1 MPAQMASIAW
11 PALILLLGLPVLPL
25 SILRRR
31 NYLRAREYFV
41 ASESTPPGVVQ
52 SSLIGY
58 SLQLAT
64 FGYLFNLG
72 ARGDFWPPIAFSA
85 MFGAG
90 LYLIYRLRRPI
101 LAFLKG
107 RLAQDQSITI
117 PAFVA
122 KQHGDDP
129 RVRFFAAALTV
140 VALIGLASTAALGFA
155 SLLNVIFHGGPIA
168 KFGIS
173 CSMLA
178 LVAAYTIPGGN
189 TGTMR
194 AAQLQ
199 LGILY
204 VGMFV
209 SILLALYL
217 LISSAEPMPLQG
229 TVAVAALAACCAVVM
244 IYRRSRYIDTSPIGR
259 PISGEDYT
267 EQFNARLFRRILRV
281 LNEFV
286 FVLVATTFC
295 LALMALFTETSS
307 TAIAKGVGVPQKT
320 AQMSVPALMGL
331 ALLPIFHPIVDM
343 TNWLRIAALDADSDV
358 AQIDAV
364 AAVPFAR
371 IVRIYAGG
379 STILWL
385 VTCMFGTIAVI
396 ATGMQTDGDFLKS
409 FLTRL
414 GALQNEIADMALWS
428 SLASL
433 FAMASITIGAMFS
446 ASLTVIRY
454 DIMPSI
460 WQAPVSERA
469 KPSYQAFVRRRTVTV
484 GCAFHVAALL
494 VLFVFTADSANLTT
508 GRFFGLL
515 LACLC
520 VQLAFVP
527 LVLGPLGQREN
538 VSCSPAW
545 AIAVL
550 CAGVISGVGVV
561 MFCLKTDHEAWLW
574 TAVPCCL
581 GSGLFLFTLARL
593 LQNKAAQRYGS

>member
-11 PALILLLGLPVLPL
+11 LALILLLGLPVLPL

-204 VGMFV
+204 VGMFG

-229 TVAVAALAACCAVVM
+229 IVAVAALAACCAVVM

-433 FAMASITIGAMFS
+433 FAMASITISAMFS

-527 LVLGPLGQREN
+527 LVLGPLGQRAN

-561 MFCLKTDHEAWLW
+561 MFCLITDHEAWLW

>member
-1 MPAQMASIAW
+1 MASIAW
-11 PALILLLGLPVLPL
+11 LALILLLSLPVLPL

-64 FGYLFNLG
+64 FDYLFNLG

-101 LAFLKG
+101 IVFLKR

-117 PAFVA
+117 PAFIA
-122 KQHGDDP
+122 NQHGDDS
-129 RVRFFAAALTV
+129 RLRFFAAALTV
-140 VALIGLASTAALGFA
+140 VALIGLASTTALGFA
-155 SLLNVIFHGGPIA
+155 SLLDVIFHGGPIA

-194 AAQLQ
+194 AVQLQ

-204 VGMFV
+204 VGMFG

-217 LISSAEPMPLQG
+217 LISYAEPMPLQG
-229 TVAVAALAACCAVVM
+229 TVAVAALAICCAVVM
-244 IYRRSRYIDTSPIGR
+244 TYRRSRYIDTSPIGR
-259 PISGEDYT
+259 PITGEAHT
-267 EQFNARLFRRILRV
+267 ERFNARLFRRISRV

-286 FVLVATTFC
+286 FVLVAATFG
-295 LALMALFTETSS
+295 LALMALFTESSS
-307 TAIAKGVGVPQKT
+307 TAIAKGIGVSQKT
-320 AQMSVPALMGL
+320 GQMSVPALMGL
-331 ALLPIFHPIVDM
+331 ALLPLFHPIVDT
-343 TNWLRIAALDADSDV
+343 TNWLRIAALDDAGPDV
-358 AQIDAV
+358 AHIDPV
-364 AAVPFAR
+364 VPVPFAR
-371 IVRIYAGG
+371 IVKLYAGG

-385 VTCMFGTIAVI
+385 ITFMFGTVAVI
-396 ATGMQTDGDFLKS
+396 ATSMQIDGDLLES

-414 GALQNEIADMALWS
+414 GAQQNEIADMALWS
-428 SLASL
+428 LLVSL
-433 FAMASITIGAMFS
+433 FAMASITMSAMFS

-454 DIMPSI
+454 DIIPSI
-460 WQAPVSERA
+460 WQNPESERA

-494 VLFVFTADSANLTT
+494 VLFVFTANSDLSLTT

-520 VQLAFVP
+520 TQLAFVP
-527 LVLGPLGQREN
+527 LVLDPLRQREN

-561 MFCLKTDHEAWLW
+561 MFCLIADHEAWLW